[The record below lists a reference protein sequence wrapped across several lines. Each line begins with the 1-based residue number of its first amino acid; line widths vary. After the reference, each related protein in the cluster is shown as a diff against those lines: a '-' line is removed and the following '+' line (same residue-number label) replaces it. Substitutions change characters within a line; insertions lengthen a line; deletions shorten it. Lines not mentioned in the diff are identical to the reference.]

1 MRVSYVLSFCYVGF
15 FIRDREQIRNEPA
28 TCTLAMFLL
37 LRVTAAA
44 VLQELKLDAHSRLT
58 GSGNHIQRSIS
69 THNP

>member
-1 MRVSYVLSFCYVGF
+1 MRVSYILSFCYVGF
-15 FIRDREQIRNEPA
+15 LFVIVNRFETNRL
-28 TCTLAMFLL
+28 LAQLLMFLL